1 MKRIIAVIM
10 MMAVMVLGITACG
23 SKKDQPQTTQ
33 GGQAGQNGAETT
45 QKPAADK
52 AASGSGLSEELASVI
67 EKGENLTG
75 KHRVKIKVKD
85 YGTIT
90 VKLDA
95 DKAPITVTNFIKL
108 AGEGFYDGLTF
119 HRVISS
125 FMIQGGDPLGNGT
138 GGAEENIKG
147 EFSGNGVE
155 NNIKHVRGT
164 ISMARSSDPDSASSQ
179 FFIMHQDADYL
190 DGQYAA
196 FGKVT
201 KGIKV
206 VDKICAGTK
215 VEDSNGTVQPENQP
229 VIEKVTVI
237 D

>member
-23 SKKDQPQTTQ
+23 SKNDQPQTTQ

-108 AGEGFYDGLTF
+108 AGEGFYDGL
-119 HRVISS
+119 V
-125 FMIQGGDPLGNGT
+125 
-138 GGAEENIKG
+138 
-147 EFSGNGVE
+147 
-155 NNIKHVRGT
+155 
-164 ISMARSSDPDSASSQ
+164 
-179 FFIMHQDADYL
+179 
-190 DGQYAA
+190 
-196 FGKVT
+196 
-201 KGIKV
+201 
-206 VDKICAGTK
+206 
-215 VEDSNGTVQPENQP
+215 
-229 VIEKVTVI
+229 
-237 D
+237 

>member
-10 MMAVMVLGITACG
+10 MMAVVVMGVTACG

-33 GGQAGQNGAETT
+33 GTQSGQNGDQAT
-45 QKPAADK
+45 QTPAADK

-67 EKGENLTG
+67 GKGENLSG

-119 HRVISS
+119 HPGS
-125 FMIQGGDPLGNGT
+125 
-138 GGAEENIKG
+138 
-147 EFSGNGVE
+147 
-155 NNIKHVRGT
+155 
-164 ISMARSSDPDSASSQ
+164 
-179 FFIMHQDADYL
+179 
-190 DGQYAA
+190 
-196 FGKVT
+196 
-201 KGIKV
+201 
-206 VDKICAGTK
+206 
-215 VEDSNGTVQPENQP
+215 
-229 VIEKVTVI
+229 
-237 D
+237 